1 MLVNIPYMEHMGIV
15 NDRKNNNNIVN
26 DREFLLTINHMY
38 IYISHMRTM
47 VLVYLPTWL
56 GHLKG
61 KCWDSYSS
69 TMEHMGIVNDR
80 NNNSNIVN
88 DRNNNK

>member
-38 IYISHMRTM
+38 IYIYIPYANH
-47 VLVYLPTWL
+47 
-56 GHLKG
+56 GA
-61 KCWDSYSS
+61 
-69 TMEHMGIVNDR
+69 GIFTYMTGSFKR
-80 NNNSNIVN
+80 
-88 DRNNNK
+88 

>member
-1 MLVNIPYMEHMGIV
+1 MLVNIPYIEHMGIV

-47 VLVYLPTWL
+47 VLVYLPT
-56 GHLKG
+56 
-61 KCWDSYSS
+61 
-69 TMEHMGIVNDR
+69 
-80 NNNSNIVN
+80 
-88 DRNNNK
+88 